1 MANTSPATADI
12 TVLPIG
18 REGASVGDI
27 LVEIS
32 RHLEKQD
39 KVRFEMHAMGT
50 SLEGD
55 VDDIFRLAAEL
66 HQIPFGSGL
75 PRVYTV
81 LKVDQRNDKAQ
92 TLESKV
98 ESVTRRL

>member
-1 MANTSPATADI
+1 MADKHSATADI

-27 LVEIS
+27 LVQIQ
-32 RHLEKQD
+32 RHLETQD

-55 VDDIFRLAAEL
+55 VRDIFHLAAEL
-66 HQIPFGSGL
+66 HEIPFESGL

-81 LKVDQRNDKAQ
+81 LKVDQRTDKDQ

>member
-1 MANTSPATADI
+1 MTTADI

-18 REGASVGDI
+18 RAGASVSDL
-27 LVEIS
+27 LVVIA
-32 RHLEKQD
+32 RHLEAQE

-50 SLEGD
+50 SLEGEAGE
-55 VDDIFRLAAEL
+55 IFALAAEIHAL
-66 HQIPFGSGL
+66 PLQAGV

-81 LKVDQRNDKAQ
+81 LKVDQRTDKEQ

-98 ESVTRRL
+98 ESVRKHL

>member
-1 MANTSPATADI
+1 MATADI

-18 REGASVGDI
+18 REGASVGDLLAVI
-27 LVEIS
+27 A
-32 RHLEKQD
+32 RHLGTQD

-50 SLEGD
+50 ALEGEPS
-55 VDDIFRLAAEL
+55 DIFALAAEIHAL
-66 HQIPFGSGL
+66 PFESGI

-81 LKVDQRNDKAQ
+81 LKVDERTDKHQ

-98 ESVTRRL
+98 ESIQDRL